1 MFNAAQLRAA
11 RGFLDMSQREL
22 SEKSGVSLTTIKR
35 LEIDGG
41 PEAANHPTLHAL
53 ESFFNQAGLTF
64 ADGGI
69 VFGPERLE
77 DAARYLSNRAGATG
91 ATTATREDDGDG
103 GA

>member
-22 SEKSGVSLTTIKR
+22 SEKCGVSLTTIKR

-53 ESFFNQAGLTF
+53 ESFFNLAGLTF
-64 ADGGI
+64 REDGI
-69 VFGPERLE
+69 SFSAERIA
-77 DAARYLSNRAGATG
+77 DAARYLSNRAGATP
-91 ATTATREDDGDG
+91 ATAATKEDDRDG

>member
-53 ESFFNQAGLTF
+53 EGFFNQAGLTF
-64 ADGGI
+64 TESGI
-69 VFGPERLE
+69 AFGPERIG
-77 DAARYLSNRAGATG
+77 DVARYLSNRAGATP
-91 ATTATREDDGDG
+91 ATAATKKDGGDG